1 MLNPYHNKC
10 IRSDMYLQNYVNM
23 TYNYRFIDARIFII
37 KVNELPSTHVCI
49 TLHSH
54 RPATAH

>member
-1 MLNPYHNKC
+1 
-10 IRSDMYLQNYVNM
+10 MYLQNYVNM